1 MKLRL
6 GRKANN
12 NGYQKVDA
20 LNYNGQL
27 NINNIFMLVISII
40 LILITII
47 YGLKKL
53 IGLRKYVKKDIYFNE
68 LKKLLKEND
77 THIVNATSS
86 YKEAEGVIRVGS
98 FEELLDAR
106 KIVEKKIAELKN
118 RVDKLEKKPKLVIIR
133 IGDDF
138 ASGKYVAN
146 KIKRCSEVGID
157 SQIIHLKENI
167 TQLEVEKTIL
177 KLNEDKDITG
187 ILLQLPIPKHLDEDY
202 LTNLIKDEKDVD
214 GFTIANMGKLSLG
227 LDGNIACTPRGI
239 ITLLKEFD
247 IEIES
252 KDVLIINRSNIVGK
266 PLIQMFLKENA
277 TVTIAHSKTKNLKE
291 KVKLSDIVV
300 TAVGKI
306 NFLSADDFSDNT
318 TIIDVSINFDEF
330 GKMCGDISKDNYS
343 ILIKEKNCNIT
354 PVPNGVGQMT
364 VIELIEQTIEIAEKK
379 ENIL

>member
-1 MKLRL
+1 MR
-6 GRKANN
+6 
-12 NGYQKVDA
+12 
-20 LNYNGQL
+20 
-27 NINNIFMLVISII
+27 
-40 LILITII
+40 
-47 YGLKKL
+47 
-53 IGLRKYVKKDIYFNE
+53 
-68 LKKLLKEND
+68 
-77 THIVNATSS
+77 
-86 YKEAEGVIRVGS
+86 
-98 FEELLDAR
+98 LLDTR
-106 KIVEKKIAELKN
+106 KIVEKKIYELKN
-118 RVDKLEKKPKLVIIR
+118 RVDKLENKPNLVIIR

-157 SQIIHLKENI
+157 SQIIHLEENI

-177 KLNEDKDITG
+177 KLNEDKNITG

-343 ILIKEKNCNIT
+343 ILIEEKNCNIT